1 MMGGW
6 GPIMMIVWILV
17 VLVVLALALYGL
29 LRLFQDLGGAA
40 PEARGRDPPADV
52 PAADRGRGAPLAVA
66 GSSILGCGPSRTSFP
81 KNRKL

>member
-29 LRLFQDLGGAA
+29 LRLFQDLGG
-40 PEARGRDPPADV
+40 RR
-52 PAADRGRGAPLAVA
+52 RA
-66 GSSILGCGPSRTSFP
+66 GGEGS
-81 KNRKL
+81 